1 MDFDTFGSKV
11 YVCVACVSCAVMFM
25 CSHFHSS
32 STCHL
37 SNSGI
42 EPSPNPWECGR
53 DNLAILR
60 PFLRSHL
67 TCRSFQEI
75 SSLTIHQLIGVPHFS
90 DLGGSNQHMS
100 IHVLAL
106 IGQSITD
113 LAAHRLAV
121 MHCASRLVGDSTQL
135 TTNWI
140 SPKGVSIPTGV
151 YSLVGSWRT
160 NQHWFPPPAVMHI
173 ASRLVG

>member
-106 IGQSITD
+106 IGQSVTD
-113 LAAHRLAV
+113 LASHRLAV
-121 MHCASRLVGDSTQL
+121 MHGASRPV
-135 TTNWI
+135 
-140 SPKGVSIPTGV
+140 GVSIDKQPI
-151 YSLVGSWRT
+151 GSPPRQGSVHT
-160 NQHWFPPPAVMHI
+160 NRCQLACW
-173 ASRLVG
+173 